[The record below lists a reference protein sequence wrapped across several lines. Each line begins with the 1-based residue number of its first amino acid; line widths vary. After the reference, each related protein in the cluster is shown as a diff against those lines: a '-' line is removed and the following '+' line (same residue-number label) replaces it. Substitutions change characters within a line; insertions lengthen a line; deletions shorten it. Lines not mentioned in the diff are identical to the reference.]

1 MIDHIRSSE
10 QILGDFHRITWD
22 HYSATSWKVSVCQ
35 TFFLQFDLIFFYTW
49 ILFFSKSESQ
59 HQGSLIF
66 VLCLSSAEFYWSL
79 IYVMVKIDH
88 RRKVVTV
95 SILLLMSYSLIE
107 FKLQKLLQLCSQN
120 LMIHRIMQKSHEFKK
135 SFRLSVESI
144 G

>member
-1 MIDHIRSSE
+1 MDYPTIDHFRCRIIRE
-10 QILGDFHRITWD
+10 QILGDFLRITAMILT
-22 HYSATSWKVSVCQ
+22 SATSWKVSVCQ
-35 TFFLQFDLIFFYTW
+35 TFLLQFDLIFFYTW

-120 LMIHRIMQKSHEFKK
+120 LMIHRIMQKSHEFKW
-135 SFRLSVESI
+135 
-144 G
+144 